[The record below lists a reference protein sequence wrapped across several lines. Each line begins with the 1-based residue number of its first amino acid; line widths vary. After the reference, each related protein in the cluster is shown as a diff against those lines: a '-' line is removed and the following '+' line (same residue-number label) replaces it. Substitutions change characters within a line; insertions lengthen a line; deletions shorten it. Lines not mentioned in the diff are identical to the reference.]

1 MLYNKTY
8 HDVIINCIKMNYNTI
23 YKRFLAVSV
32 FLISGSVF
40 NCELKAKEVDS
51 LVFFDQAIS
60 YQSELSNQE
69 QIAITKEA
77 EKYAL
82 LKGNVY
88 KALSYACIRGKLYFL
103 SDYSDSCEQ
112 LYNRIIPEVEYEL
125 DLDSRELERE
135 GKAGMEDIEIRQRK
149 EDVRQWKILLVDCY
163 SNKALS
169 MIYRKQSDSLLQIY
183 QMLLQRFEKDS
194 IALINAKCY
203 NGMGVVFA
211 NSKLYDLA
219 KKYFDLAL
227 EQFVEA
233 GDQRGIFGVCS
244 NIVAFYSG
252 QKKFEEALTY
262 GLRSYSIAH
271 DEKYGGQEQI
281 YASLIM
287 GAIYSGMKQYNTAD
301 FYYEKAYMLAK
312 EKNLSHLEGF
322 CGMDYA
328 RNLLNMQKYDQAR
341 QVGESS
347 LQLIAGKQKYELQAG
362 LLMILSDIAEKQ
374 GDTKASL
381 DYLRQYVE
389 VKASS
394 NEIDNARQLLYAG
407 VRYQE
412 DRYEEEEKIR
422 ENAFQIVS
430 GRASVRGIWIAVLSV
445 LAFLLAAGSVSLL
458 FLLQQAKRR
467 MRMIREETRLQ
478 VEDAERQ
485 VVNKSKELATNAL
498 RFLRL
503 NTLQESIL
511 KELST
516 LKTAFTLR
524 GKEKAVVC
532 DLEEMAKQIASDKEW
547 KDFQFY
553 FEQVDGY
560 FINKLEERYPD
571 LSDNEKHL
579 CVLFKLG
586 LTNRDVANLTGRTLQ
601 SVGMAKFR
609 LKNKF
614 NLSNSE
620 ELSNF
625 LRTL

>member
-1 MLYNKTY
+1 
-8 HDVIINCIKMNYNTI
+8 MNYNII
-23 YKRFLAVSV
+23 YRNFLAVSV
-32 FLISGSVF
+32 FAFWGCVIDCG
-40 NCELKAKEVDS
+40 LKAKDTDS
-51 LVFFDQAIS
+51 LSLFDRAVS
-60 YQSELSNQE
+60 YQSELSNQD

-77 EKYAL
+77 ERYSL
-82 LKGNVY
+82 SKGNVY
-88 KALSYACIRGKLYFL
+88 KALSYACMRGKLYFL

-125 DLDSRELERE
+125 DLDSRELERRE
-135 GKAGMEDIEIRQRK
+135 NSEDETEMRHRK
-149 EDVRQWKILLVDCY
+149 ELVRQWQILLVDCY
-163 SNKALS
+163 SNKALN
-169 MIYRKQSDSLLQIY
+169 MMYRKQSDSLLQIY
-183 QMLLQRFEKDS
+183 RMLLQRFEKDS
-194 IALINAKCY
+194 IPLVNAKCY
-203 NGMGVVFA
+203 NGLGIVFA
-211 NSKLYDLA
+211 NGKLYDMA
-219 KKYFDLAL
+219 KMYFDMAL
-227 EQFVEA
+227 EQFVAA
-233 GDQRGIFGVCS
+233 GDQRGVFGVCS

-301 FYYEKAYMLAK
+301 FYYENAYLLAK

-328 RNLLNMQKYDQAR
+328 RNLLNMQKYEQAR
-341 QVGESS
+341 QVGENT
-347 LQLIAGKQKYELQAG
+347 LRLIAGTQKYELQAS

-374 GDTKASL
+374 GDNKASL

-407 VRYQE
+407 VRYRE

-422 ENAFQIVS
+422 ENAFQIVA
-430 GRASVRGIWIAVLSV
+430 GRASARGVWIVVLSV
-445 LAFLLAAGSVSLL
+445 LVILSAAVSVLLFFLLR
-458 FLLQQAKRR
+458 QTKRR
-467 MRMIREETRLQ
+467 MRMIREEARLQ
-478 VEDAERQ
+478 VEEAERQ
-485 VVNKSKELATNAL
+485 VTNKSKELATNAL

-503 NTLQESIL
+503 NALQDSIL

-553 FEQVDGY
+553 FEQVDGH

-609 LKNKF
+609 LKTKF
-614 NLSNSE
+614 DLANSD

-625 LRTL
+625 LRSL